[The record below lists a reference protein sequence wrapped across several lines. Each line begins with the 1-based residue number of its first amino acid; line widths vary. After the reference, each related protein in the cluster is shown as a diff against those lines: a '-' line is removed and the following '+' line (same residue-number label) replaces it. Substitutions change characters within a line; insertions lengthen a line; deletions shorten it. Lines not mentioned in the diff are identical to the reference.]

1 LIEGTE
7 DLLWPRTHRDVA
19 GEIDPANHSAGTN
32 QKLGGPR
39 NVRAS
44 RSRPGMQHIVTPN
57 DFCFGIGKQRE
68 RIAEFLR
75 LPQVNIR
82 WIDANTD
89 DPDAARIKLRKLLL
103 ETPQLGVAK
112 RSPKTAIENQ

>member
-1 LIEGTE
+1 
-7 DLLWPRTHRDVA
+7 
-19 GEIDPANHSAGTN
+19 
-32 QKLGGPR
+32 
-39 NVRAS
+39 
-44 RSRPGMQHIVTPN
+44 
-57 DFCFGIGKQRE
+57 
-68 RIAEFLR
+68 
-75 LPQVNIR
+75 LPQVNLR